1 MANGNIPGQRI
12 LLYLVRLHLSTLG
25 LVSGGRGYCGEARIM
40 SDKLTLPLWEPVQAH
55 KAILAV
61 YARAKPLLMAG
72 HRLVVELRPEKRS
85 DAENRLLH
93 AMLGYISKNMEWAGK
108 KRDVDTWKRL
118 LIAAWCRATNEQVE
132 ILPAL
137 DGHGIDLVYKKSS
150 TLSRAECAD
159 LITFIYAWGSEN
171 DVHFPPSPSEIET
184 YER

>member
-1 MANGNIPGQRI
+1 
-12 LLYLVRLHLSTLG
+12 
-25 LVSGGRGYCGEARIM
+25 M

-93 AMLGYISKNMEWAGK
+93 LLLGHIAKTQEWAGK
-108 KRDVDTWKRL
+108 KRDIETWKRL

-150 TLSRAECAD
+150 KLTRAECAD
-159 LITFIYAWGSEN
+159 LITFIQAWAAMQGIE
-171 DVHFPPSPSEIET
+171 FPPTASEIAS